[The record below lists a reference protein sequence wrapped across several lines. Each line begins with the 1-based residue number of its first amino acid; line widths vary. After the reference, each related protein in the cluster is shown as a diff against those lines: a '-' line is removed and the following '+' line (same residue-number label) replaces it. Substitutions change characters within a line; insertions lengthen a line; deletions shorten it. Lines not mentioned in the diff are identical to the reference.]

1 MAIDIGRGRTNV
13 TAIRWQG
20 LDKVLRNLNKQTKVI
35 QGKTRKGMTI
45 VALKIRRDAVRLTPI
60 QTGNLRGSAYTI
72 VGGGVAAKS
81 EVNSTSDFVT
91 SDKSGRQVAA
101 EHQSVIDSKKRTQRE
116 PYAIIGFTAHYALMV
131 HERLKAAGRRI
142 RAGRIKVGLG
152 NKVITIQDAQIGQ
165 AKFLEE
171 ALIKNNRFIIKTL
184 KATVKI

>member
-1 MAIDIGRGRTNV
+1 MAVDIGRGRTNV

-20 LDKVLRNLNKQTKVI
+20 LDTVLRNLNKQTGII
-35 QGKTRKGMTI
+35 QGKTRRGMTI
-45 VALKIRRDAVRLTPI
+45 VALKIRRDAVKLTPI
-60 QTGNLRGSAYTI
+60 QTGNLRASAYTI
-72 VGGGVAAKS
+72 VGGGITRP
-81 EVNSTSDFVT
+81 EVNSTSDFVS

-101 EHQSVIDSKKRTQRE
+101 EHQSVIDSKKRPQKN
-116 PYAIIGFTAHYALMV
+116 PYAIIGFTAHYALAV

-152 NKVITIQDAQIGQ
+152 NKMVTIQDAQIGQ

-184 KATVKI
+184 KETVRI